1 MRISENSVKRK
12 VKFAEFSFRDC
23 PKRVGGAC
31 GVTLRSTSTVLFDP
45 FWPPCASQIH
55 AHSVALTPF
64 RTVSLGTWPNKGKMS
79 NCRGLYLILLYSSLS
94 LSLSLSIRL
103 LSSFLHCLQRARPFP
118 YLQDS
123 LWGPR
128 QTVDL
133 PSQGDMKDDE

>member
-1 MRISENSVKRK
+1 MLAVNFVELRK
-12 VKFAEFSFRDC
+12 AEVRRF
-23 PKRVGGAC
+23 P
-31 GVTLRSTSTVLFDP
+31 L
-45 FWPPCASQIH
+45 
-55 AHSVALTPF
+55 
-64 RTVSLGTWPNKGKMS
+64 LGTWPNKGKMR

-94 LSLSLSIRL
+94 LSLSLSIRP